1 MATSP
6 RSRGRHPELPAT
18 GTTSGQPISLA
29 SITGTV
35 AQVTTT
41 ARSPSPERNPTTTG
55 VSLTDSR
62 NPTTTGVSPTDP
74 DLLRPVLAGP
84 DLHPARTGAAIFSDR
99 VSTTSPDSIRIHDEQ
114 PPSLAWANPS
124 RLLHR
129 RVSAGKS
136 GKKESRR
143 PALLDVSG
151 RSGGQLATARFEGPC
166 VEAWERTRCGGVCPL
181 LPRLTACLRLWQRA
195 DAENGQAV
203 RRPRRTSRPIYPH
216 RPTRG

>member
-99 VSTTSPDSIRIHDEQ
+99 VSTTSRDSIRIHDEQ
-114 PPSLAWANPS
+114 PPSLAWKPKPTPPPS
-124 RLLHR
+124 SLGRQIR
-129 RVSAGKS
+129 
-136 GKKESRR
+136 KKGVET
-143 PALLDVSG
+143 ACASG
-151 RSGGQLATARFEGPC
+151 R
-166 VEAWERTRCGGVCPL
+166 
-181 LPRLTACLRLWQRA
+181 QRSIW
-195 DAENGQAV
+195 G
-203 RRPRRTSRPIYPH
+203 TIGHSSI
-216 RPTRG
+216 